1 MSKGGEVN
9 PSSGGPRGDYGDPA
23 FDAGTQF
30 FDPGVFM
37 GSNTTA
43 PRVVPEPTGGKGGAI
58 QPLPISQPVYQPL
71 LGGSPPLGGYFAQYM
86 NQMQQ
91 PYMPQQYAPQ
101 AGSIV
106 DPTVNAAFDVL
117 NRAPVQRALPELRGS
132 GVSFDFS
139 DFTFDKPY
147 AVGNNTAP
155 LVPET
160 PYRTADYTRTP
171 AAAPT
176 VSSGDSGGY
185 QDTVDNSAWSNMTD
199 AEKAAYYAEN
209 PTVGSIGRTINSV
222 VENSLPGQ
230 IAGYFDPGGFT
241 RSDAILAGMDPTGWQ
256 FAERQS
262 DGLLGTQIGGSLTF
276 PELTPENFGP
286 YAFPETNAPAVGNY
300 VAEAPDPYAGTW
312 LDTPEALAWANTPA
326 VAPVMTG
333 GSINTPSVP
342 SYSDSMAAVANLS
355 SDPMGALIDQI
366 TAPAVPATTTVP
378 ATPTSDSV
386 SAPAGAP
393 TGGYVT
399 DGRGNIVTSG
409 DGTAFTWG
417 TGAPSYT
424 PTENERSFAATD
436 GYTADV
442 PSASAGGYDP
452 TSGYDTD
459 TDSGGDSGGSS
470 KIVCTA
476 MNHAYGFGSFR
487 NRIWLAYA
495 AKNLTAAHEKG
506 YHALFLPLVDI
517 AYRKQTIVS
526 KPLRAVLENIA
537 RHRSADLRAEMRNQK
552 RDLIGRA
559 YRFVLEPLCYAVG
572 KLKGY

>member
-1 MSKGGEVN
+1 
-9 PSSGGPRGDYGDPA
+9 
-23 FDAGTQF
+23 
-30 FDPGVFM
+30 M
-37 GSNTTA
+37 GASFNMLPILA
-43 PRVVPEPTGGKGGAI
+43 EPIARDDQPTGGAGKGGSI
-58 QPLPISQPVYQPL
+58 QPLPISQPVYQPMPMQ
-71 LGGSPPLGGYFAQYM
+71 PPLGGYFAQYM

-132 GVSFDFS
+132 GVNFLSS
-139 DFTFDKPY
+139 MP
-147 AVGNNTAP
+147 TAP
-155 LVPET
+155 LMPET
-160 PYRTADYTRTP
+160 PYRTANYTGTST
-171 AAAPT
+171 AAPT

-209 PTVGSIGRTINSV
+209 PTMGSIGRTINSV

-276 PELTPENFGP
+276 PKLTPENFGP
-286 YAFPETNAPAVGNY
+286 YAFPETNAPTVGNY

-326 VAPVMTG
+326 VAPVL
-333 GSINTPSVP
+333 SAPSVP
-342 SYSDSMAAVANLS
+342 AYSDPL
-355 SDPMGALIDQI
+355 GAFIDQI
-366 TAPAVPATTTVP
+366 TTTSDAAPSVPAASTSRSISNIAAPAPAIDYGSITDFGGS
-378 ATPTSDSV
+378 SDSY
-386 SAPAGAP
+386 AP
-393 TGGYVT
+393 T
-399 DGRGNIVTSG
+399 
-409 DGTAFTWG
+409 A
-417 TGAPSYT
+417 
-424 PTENERSFAATD
+424 NEISI
-436 GYTADV
+436 
-442 PSASAGGYDP
+442 SEAGGYSADVGGYDA
-452 TSGYDTD
+452 TSGYDSD
-459 TDSGGDSGGSS
+459 TDSGGGGDSGGSS

-487 NRIWLAYA
+487 NRIWLAYS

>member
-1 MSKGGEVN
+1 MTYDQ
-9 PSSGGPRGDYGDPA
+9 PRL
-23 FDAGTQF
+23 T
-30 FDPGVFM
+30 
-37 GSNTTA
+37 S
-43 PRVVPEPTGGKGGAI
+43 
-58 QPLPISQPVYQPL
+58 PLLEAQQKLLQSRTPVRYQPL
-71 LGGSPPLGGYFAQYM
+71 LTPDNYLNFYGT
-86 NQMQQ
+86 QQ
-91 PYMPQQYAPQ
+91 GVAPSANDLLYPRIQ
-101 AGSIV
+101 
-106 DPTVNAAFDVL
+106 PT
-117 NRAPVQRALPELRGS
+117 
-132 GVSFDFS
+132 
-139 DFTFDKPY
+139 
-147 AVGNNTAP
+147 
-155 LVPET
+155 
-160 PYRTADYTRTP
+160 
-171 AAAPT
+171 AAAPVAPGGGGYVPAYT
-176 VSSGDSGGY
+176 GGDSGSSSGGTTSPW
-185 QDTVDNSAWSNMTD
+185 DTMTD
-199 AEKAAYYAEN
+199 AEKAAYYKEN
-209 PTVGSIGRTINSV
+209 PTMGSITRALNKGMQYT
-222 VENSLPGQ
+222 LPG
-230 IAGYFDPGGFT
+230 AAVNYFDPGAFT
-241 RSDAILAGMDPTGWQ
+241 RNDAIAAGMDPTGWQ

-276 PELTPENFGP
+276 PQLSPENFGP
-286 YAFPETNAPAVGNY
+286 YAFPESNAPMVGS
-300 VAEAPDPYAGTW
+300 APNPYAGTW

-366 TAPAVPATTTVP
+366 TAPTVP
-378 ATPTSDSV
+378 TQTLTSDSG
-386 SAPAGAP
+386 SAPTGAP

-399 DGRGNIVTSG
+399 DSRGNIVTSG
-409 DGTAFTWG
+409 DGTAVTWG

-424 PTENERSFAATD
+424 PTENEQSFARTD

-442 PSASAGGYDP
+442 PSASQGGYDP

-459 TDSGGDSGGSS
+459 TDSGGGGGGSS

-487 NRIWLAYA
+487 NRIWLAYS

>member
-241 RSDAILAGMDPTGWQ
+241 RSDAVLAGMDPTGWQ

-286 YAFPETNAPAVGNY
+286 YAFPETNAPTVGDY

-326 VAPVMTG
+326 VAPVL
-333 GSINTPSVP
+333 SAPSVP
-342 SYSDSMAAVANLS
+342 AYSDPL
-355 SDPMGALIDQI
+355 GAFIDQI
-366 TAPAVPATTTVP
+366 TTTSDTAPSVPAAPAPAIDYGSINDFGGS
-378 ATPTSDSV
+378 SDSY
-386 SAPAGAP
+386 AP
-393 TGGYVT
+393 TANEISISEAGGY
-399 DGRGNIVTSG
+399 S
-409 DGTAFTWG
+409 
-417 TGAPSYT
+417 
-424 PTENERSFAATD
+424 
-436 GYTADV
+436 ADV
-442 PSASAGGYDP
+442 GGYDP